1 LKSEAPQWAKL
12 VPTIPRLLVQW
23 LEANQKPG
31 NAPDQELML
40 KLILEQQ
47 KTKKL
52 IWGSILFMSG
62 LLGGTLFTLSW
73 LS

>member
-1 LKSEAPQWAKL
+1 LIA
-12 VPTIPRLLVQW
+12 QW
-23 LEANQKPG
+23 LEG
-31 NAPDQELML
+31 NNKRGNTSDQELIL
-40 KLILEQQ
+40 KLMLEQQ

-52 IWGSILFMSG
+52 IWGSILFMGG

>member
-1 LKSEAPQWAKL
+1 LETNQKQGNKSDHELLLKL
-12 VPTIPRLLVQW
+12 V
-23 LEANQKPG
+23 
-31 NAPDQELML
+31 
-40 KLILEQQ
+40 LEQQ

-52 IWGSILFMSG
+52 IWGSILFMGG

>member
-1 LKSEAPQWAKL
+1 L
-12 VPTIPRLLVQW
+12 
-23 LEANQKPG
+23 LEANQKQG
-31 NAPDQELML
+31 NTSDHELLL
-40 KLILEQQ
+40 KLVLEQQ

-52 IWGSILFMSG
+52 IWGSILFMGG

>member
-1 LKSEAPQWAKL
+1 
-12 VPTIPRLLVQW
+12 VPTIPRLLAQW
-23 LEANQKPG
+23 LESNNKHG
-31 NAPDQELML
+31 KSSDQELIL
-40 KLILEQQ
+40 KLVLEQQ

-52 IWGSILFMSG
+52 IWGSILFMGG